1 MDAHRIEMYG
11 QMVRDDRLR
20 NPHRRTHPPVRIER
34 HGGFEPRVREWIAS
48 FKTFQVK
55 KDYYL
60 ELLREQARRDNAT
73 AISEGLYP
81 VHVLDIGIVSPEA
94 SDGFYYF
101 YPYVLI
107 EVNGLRYKHLTS
119 NFGCAIFRD
128 FLAEWIKARNAKA
141 TTTAGGIDNPDFIF
155 CNVRFD
161 SRNGMYRIQ

>member
-1 MDAHRIEMYG
+1 MNCSASRPG
-11 QMVRDDRLR
+11 A
-20 NPHRRTHPPVRIER
+20 TR
-34 HGGFEPRVREWIAS
+34 HGN
-48 FKTFQVK
+48 
-55 KDYYL
+55 
-60 ELLREQARRDNAT
+60 LR
-73 AISEGLYP
+73 GLYP

-94 SDGFYYF
+94 SEGFYYF

-119 NFGCAIFRD
+119 NLGCAIFRD